1 MFVYIQIALGVVAIL
16 ILSRIVTGVAGE
28 RAYRRTTVF
37 VGVLLACGA
46 LVLLTIGARSPY
58 THANL
63 APRYDDRYDRTVQIV
78 VGEVADLELG
88 GQGAGGAAAA
98 DRGAALYVT
107 AGCAGCHSLEGR
119 GGTVAKA
126 IAGVDQALLIRRV
139 RGGTSGMPVFSPS
152 ALTDE
157 EVAEIAA
164 YLGSLGA
171 AP

>member
-37 VGVLLACGA
+37 VGVLLACVA

-78 VGEVADLELG
+78 VGEVADLG
-88 GQGAGGAAAA
+88 RGSGAAAGGPA
-98 DRGAALYVT
+98 GRGEALFVS
-107 AGCAGCHSLEGR
+107 AGCAGCHSLGGR

-126 IAGVDQALLIRRV
+126 IAGVDQALLLRRV
-139 RGGTSGMPVFSPS
+139 RGGTAGMPVFSPS
-152 ALTDE
+152 SLTDE

-171 AP
+171 AR